1 MDPRAIAMEK
11 ILKKKICRK
20 CGARNPWNAKRCRK
34 CGSNSLRPKKS
45 GKRWWISRSVVMITF
60 LLLLNSL
67 INCEKKI

>member
-34 CGSNSLRPKKS
+34 CGSNSLRPKKT
-45 GKRWWISRSVVMITF
+45 GKR
-60 LLLLNSL
+60 
-67 INCEKKI
+67 